1 MALSA
6 MYLPFSELFV
16 IFCHV
21 SNEMKANLSA
31 IKADITRLNVDAIV
45 NAANPSL
52 VGTGGVSGAILRA
65 AGPEMMTACRE
76 LGGCETGDAKVTP
89 AFRLPAKIVIHAVGP
104 IWRGGDD
111 NEPDLLASCYSRALE
126 LAQANGASSVAF
138 PAISTGIFGYPAE
151 SAARVAVEAVSRSPH
166 SAAFQK
172 IIFCCFAAD
181 MLQIY
186 QRLLAA
192 LNDDSQP

>member
-1 MALSA
+1 
-6 MYLPFSELFV
+6 
-16 IFCHV
+16 
-21 SNEMKANLSA
+21 MKANLSA

-65 AGPEMMTACRE
+65 AGPEMIQACRD
-76 LGGCETGDAKVTP
+76 LGGCETGAAKVTP

-104 IWRGGDD
+104 IWRGGGD
-111 NEPDLLASCYSRALE
+111 NEPD
-126 LAQANGASSVAF
+126 
-138 PAISTGIFGYPAE
+138 IFGYPAE
-151 SAARVAVEAVSRSPH
+151 PAARVAVEAVSRSPH

-186 QRLLAA
+186 QRLLTA
-192 LNDDSQP
+192 LDNAPQS